1 MDDFL
6 VDGFF
11 DFLGLIAVT
20 VSAWIVTRQ
29 VQRRMR
35 KSLGKTPTDLE
46 LASLKT
52 WMKVEER
59 EQKEKENSA
68 IHPRRETP

>member
-1 MDDFL
+1 MDL
-6 VDGFF
+6 LDGLFEYVEV
-11 DFLGLIAVT
+11 LAVK
-20 VSAWIVTRQ
+20 VSEWKVTRQ
-29 VQRRMR
+29 VRLRMG

-59 EQKEKENSA
+59 EQQEKVSGPV
-68 IHPRRETP
+68 HSK

>member
-59 EQKEKENSA
+59 EQREKESGPVQ
-68 IHPRRETP
+68 PR

>member
-1 MDDFL
+1 MDL
-6 VDGFF
+6 LDGFF
-11 DFLGLIAVT
+11 GFVAMIAAT
-20 VSAWIVTRQ
+20 VSEWIVSAR
-29 VQRRMR
+29 VRRRMR

-59 EQKEKENSA
+59 EQQEQESGPV
-68 IHPRRETP
+68 HPK

>member
-1 MDDFL
+1 MDFL
-6 VDGFF
+6 DGLFEF
-11 DFLGLIAVT
+11 VAAIAVK
-20 VSAWIVTRQ
+20 VSEWKVTRQ
-29 VQRRMR
+29 VRHRMR

-59 EQKEKENSA
+59 EQHEKESDP
-68 IHPRRETP
+68 IHPR

>member
-1 MDDFL
+1 MDFL
-6 VDGFF
+6 DGLFEF
-11 DFLGLIAVT
+11 VGAIAVKA
-20 VSAWIVTRQ
+20 SEWKVTRE
-29 VQRRMR
+29 VRLRMG

-59 EQKEKENSA
+59 EQQEKVSGPV
-68 IHPRRETP
+68 HSK